1 MKRCIIVASIEGGS
15 SNFTPS
21 NGNSGGISNVFRVL
35 ENSEQTVIGSEAGK
49 IWGLH
54 CAEKF
59 RTIAEEPHV
68 FPAKLISKI

>member
-1 MKRCIIVASIEGGS
+1 MV
-15 SNFTPS
+15 TPR
-21 NGNSGGISNVFRVL
+21 GIPNVFRVR
-35 ENSEQTVIGSEAGK
+35 NKSEQTVIGSKAGK

-68 FPAKLISKI
+68 LPAKLISKI